1 MSCKDCHRVHRE
13 SGPETLVARCMAC
26 HSRVERIRGTPHAEI
41 GKMICEPCHP
51 SHRGPDNT
59 VVGKH
64 SYEEPFP
71 PDQTCTR
78 CHNEEGIGPV
88 PGWMEHPKARKEVPT
103 NYGAMVVLETPIYMN
118 GRLKEGARPLF
129 PLFDAEGK
137 ASLSGRMGC
146 LTCHDPH
153 LGTIGTSGEAG
164 RSGSGYLRD
173 PSGIF
178 LSEICVPCHRSEAGD
193 HAASFHKI
201 PRKRE

>member
-1 MSCKDCHRVHRE
+1 
-13 SGPETLVARCMAC
+13 MAC